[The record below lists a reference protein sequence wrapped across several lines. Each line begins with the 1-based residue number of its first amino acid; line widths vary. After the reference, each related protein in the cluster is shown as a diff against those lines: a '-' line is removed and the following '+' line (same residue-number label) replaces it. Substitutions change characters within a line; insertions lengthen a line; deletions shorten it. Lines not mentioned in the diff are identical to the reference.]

1 MWDLQLN
8 MLSFTFIQAPDCTIH
23 KMWCGDQL
31 QAILWKWKWTQNLNQ
46 MSGLLPNMAS
56 TKPPLTLSLKVRT
69 RYSLS
74 MDTRGKGA
82 CLPQQNA
89 DREKKEKQVF
99 TFTSTYLICNGTQ
112 FRPCKR
118 KLDRWVKCQ
127 ALTVFFICILENGSP
142 GNGIAPLPRVYM

>member
-1 MWDLQLN
+1 
-8 MLSFTFIQAPDCTIH
+8 
-23 KMWCGDQL
+23 
-31 QAILWKWKWTQNLNQ
+31 

-127 ALTVFFICILENGSP
+127 ALTVFFYLYFRKRVP
-142 GNGIAPLPRVYM
+142 WDGIAPIPRAYMNSWTNQHKTSLVTAVHWTKYRLDLISLWKEDPCRT